1 MMLRGLAFNPK
12 ILHFSPSL
20 PLFSLNS
27 PSFSSRLPSFS
38 GLSHSPSV
46 YFFCMYWPFGWFCGK
61 FRKRREN
68 RKFCVCCYPF
78 LKRKTSY
85 FLCQFVGL
93 WSVEWRVLFQ
103 LITKE
108 NSSIQSFKFGFF
120 FFFPALFIATNHSL
134 IYWIVGRKLNLEC
147 QDCCCFRFWKM
158 ENHPLLLQSVG
169 SRGFSFLITKEKSSI
184 QSFNFVSSFCSLCQ
198 KSSSFFG
205 CWCFFFFLWI
215 SSWF

>member
-1 MMLRGLAFNPK
+1 MPYYPIIIAFKLTNDERKLMMLRGLAFNPK

-120 FFFPALFIATNHSL
+120 FFFSCPFHSNKPL
-134 IYWIVGRKLNLEC
+134 ADLLDR
-147 QDCCCFRFWKM
+147 WKKTEFGM
-158 ENHPLLLQSVG
+158 PRLLLL
-169 SRGFSFLITKEKSSI
+169 SFLENGKPSTPTST
-184 QSFNFVSSFCSLCQ
+184 
-198 KSSSFFG
+198 
-205 CWCFFFFLWI
+205 
-215 SSWF
+215 SWK